1 MIQTSETSYRKHKII
16 NLHQHTFLKSEIL
29 FFKKMKKEEKNI
41 KNGILFRMFSQTV
54 AIAMSLSFF
63 LMIALEM

>member
-1 MIQTSETSYRKHKII
+1 MIQTSVTSYRKHKIK
-16 NLHQHTFLKSEIL
+16 NLHQHTFLKSP

-41 KNGILFRMFSQTV
+41 KNGILFRMLSKTV